1 MEGPSTASR
10 GNRRE
15 NDERENDVREND
27 ERENDERENDER
39 ENDERENGG
48 ESQKSRAQ
56 RLLAELPAR
65 FKPSSSRP
73 VGEAG
78 SSQGEADP
86 RVVAVVRK
94 WLELKE
100 SRGVVITQD
109 LRKRHWYKSPDMMMS
124 MLRKFGINDRGTLFQ
139 VDMRGLSTG
148 SEMRALWSA
157 HEVRRREERGRERK
171 REIREIREGDVAA
184 GAQKPKIAFTGS
196 KKAAV
201 QAAVQAAR
209 AHAAERDDGKR
220 QKR

>member
-15 NDERENDVREND
+15 NDERENDEREND

>member
-15 NDERENDVREND
+15 NDV
-27 ERENDERENDER
+27 RENDER

-171 REIREIREGDVAA
+171 REIREIREIREGDVAA